1 MRKTKKILNN
11 LINNYII
18 ENNIDNTF
26 DKTIIKYAAPSLI
39 LYTKW
44 ILEDAK
50 KRNYDRLY
58 FLMRDGKILMEIAKI
73 ISPALD
79 CNNIEKTL
87 VYCSRNSLRQACY
100 HINEEHLDLLF
111 LFLPNRTLNDVL
123 LRLFSEKELQEFK
136 ELSNLSD
143 EDFSKQLT
151 RSELSTLQNQIVNN
165 PECMECINK
174 KSKEVF
180 ECCIGYLEDC
190 GFFEKDKKYALVD
203 TGWNGTMLRSLQEI
217 VKTKT
222 DTKLNEYFYGMFSI
236 PKDIDKENCHTFA
249 FSPQKNKSNKI
260 NFNNNLFECFCGD
273 YSGTTLSFVKE
284 KGKCV
289 PLLATPNT
297 TNKET
302 YLRQQE
308 IIIGFTEYLVKNIN
322 ISLLNN
328 SYAPKL
334 LKKISCH
341 PSYDEAMA
349 LNIYKFN
356 EDTTE
361 YNLTTLSI
369 KATSKQFLTMGFIG
383 KIFIKLKLMKRHYCP
398 TYWFFGTLKISD
410 VKFKWFH
417 RLNYNL
423 LNHLV
428 THSFLRFLYTK
439 RKVKK

>member
-79 CNNIEKTL
+79 CNNIEKSL

-111 LFLPNRTLNDVL
+111 FFLPNRTLNDVL
-123 LRLFSEKELQEFK
+123 LRLFNEKELRQFK

-180 ECCIGYLEDC
+180 ECCIGYLEAC
-190 GFFEKDKKYALVD
+190 GFFVKDKKYALVD
-203 TGWNGTMLRSLQEI
+203 TGWSGTMLRSLQEI

-273 YSGTTLSFVKE
+273 YSGTTLSFGKE

-289 PLLATPNT
+289 PILATPNT

-308 IIIGFTEYLVKNIN
+308 LILNFAKYVVKNPN
-322 ISLLNN
+322 FKNFHNL
-328 SYAPKL
+328 YAPKI
-334 LKKISCH
+334 LKHICCY
-341 PSYDEAMA
+341 PTYEEAIA
-349 LNIYKFN
+349 LNTYQFN
-356 EDTTE
+356 SDTTE
-361 YNLTTLSI
+361 YSLSQLAP
-369 KATSKQFLTMGFIG
+369 KASAKQLMSIIFLGRLL
-383 KIFIKLKLMKRHYCP
+383 IKLKLMKENYCL
-398 TYWFFGTLKISD
+398 TDWFFGTLAISN
-410 VKFKWFH
+410 VKFKWFF
-417 RLNYNL
+417 RLNRNL
-423 LNHLV
+423 L
-428 THSFLRFLYTK
+428 K
-439 RKVKK
+439 RLIKNSYIS